1 MPESAWTLG
10 TLTGVAQVLADTQDG
25 LTGSEIGRLLE
36 RLGMTD
42 PGAGLTK
49 WKRLEIAF
57 VQRQNADGHPQ
68 RIITFIKHAMD
79 PTNYVNRPD
88 ECGHLTWPHFGRCSS
103 PILAPVG
110 G

>member
-1 MPESAWTLG
+1 
-10 TLTGVAQVLADTQDG
+10 
-25 LTGSEIGRLLE
+25 
-36 RLGMTD
+36 
-42 PGAGLTK
+42 
-49 WKRLEIAF
+49 
-57 VQRQNADGHPQ
+57 
-68 RIITFIKHAMD
+68 MD